1 MNVVNELELVREGR
15 EQHGRGLEGTG
26 LEKELATV
34 LLQPLMWWSMWRK
47 VTRWILLNLFLFNK
61 LFNKLYQ

>member
-15 EQHGRGLEGTG
+15 DSMVGAWKVPILTR
-26 LEKELATV
+26 ELATV

-61 LFNKLYQ
+61 LFNKLCQ

>member
-1 MNVVNELELVREGR
+1 MVNELELVREGR
-15 EQHGRGLEGTG
+15 EQHGRAWKVPVLK
-26 LEKELATV
+26 KELATV

-61 LFNKLYQ
+61 LFNKLCQ